1 MRRLEPW
8 DLRGRRERVFFEWG
22 RRRQRGKAGGKLL
35 SVTYDVTPFLPS
47 P

>member
-22 RRRQRGKAGGKLL
+22 DEDKEAKQEA
-35 SVTYDVTPFLPS
+35 SFFL
-47 P
+47 